1 MPRLSEASVYLSGG
15 SEVHPIPLF
24 LSPRA
29 AYEPRLELRK
39 VAQSEYKTAK
49 NGFLENIRD
58 RERLRPAGSDDSHK
72 FWAEESSGLYA
83 FFLSVSSIGKN
94 GIIKAKDFSQLR
106 EPCTDRKIAGE
117 PAENRGYKIQTTR
130 AISARKH
137 TKNPQSLMLCGLFI
151 PVGAEG
157 ETRTPMPLPALDPEP
172 SVSTNSTTSALLRML
187 VRSSFFLCKSF
198 FLFFRKRMKSG
209 FRPSVLTFAETRPSL
224 YRSTTAPATRTS
236 SPGSIYG

>member
-72 FWAEESSGLYA
+72 FWAEESSGLHA

-106 EPCTDRKIAGE
+106 KTLHRQENSGRARRKQGIQNPNNQSYQRKKAHK
-117 PAENRGYKIQTTR
+117 KI
-130 AISARKH
+130 RK
-137 TKNPQSLMLCGLFI
+137 
-151 PVGAEG
+151 A
-157 ETRTPMPLPALDPEP
+157 
-172 SVSTNSTTSALLRML
+172 
-187 VRSSFFLCKSF
+187 
-198 FLFFRKRMKSG
+198 
-209 FRPSVLTFAETRPSL
+209 
-224 YRSTTAPATRTS
+224 
-236 SPGSIYG
+236 

>member
-39 VAQSEYKTAK
+39 MAQSEYKTAK

-72 FWAEESSGLYA
+72 FWAEEPSGLYV
-83 FFLSVSSIGKN
+83 FFLSVGSIGKN
-94 GIIKAKDFSQLR
+94 GIIKAKDFSLLR
-106 EPCTDRKIAGE
+106 KSLSDRKIAEE
-117 PAENRGYKIQTTR
+117 PAEIMGYENHNNQTFQR
-130 AISARKH
+130 RKAQKKKSAKLNALR
-137 TKNPQSLMLCGLFI
+137 TFFL
-151 PVGAEG
+151 VGAEG

-198 FLFFRKRMKSG
+198 FYFFG
-209 FRPSVLTFAETRPSL
+209 NA
-224 YRSTTAPATRTS
+224 
-236 SPGSIYG
+236 